1 MIICIQGG
9 AEFSEMCRE
18 MDAYFLSLVP
28 DLEITIFPGAS
39 EHERSAALT
48 SENAIGYFAS
58 FGRKARRITDLTD
71 AQALVLPGG
80 SPRLLLES
88 LLPHR
93 DLLAGLPAIWGAS
106 AGAMVLAASTYL
118 PDRGEQVA
126 GLGLIPGRV
135 QPHASSQHLAARQ
148 PGVWALAEHEGIV
161 ASLAEMNG
169 ESELPQLLRQ
179 FRKA

>member
-9 AEFSEMCRE
+9 AEFADECRE
-18 MDAYFLSLVP
+18 MDAYFLSLIP

-48 SENAIGYFAS
+48 SENAIRYFTS

-80 SPRLLLES
+80 SPRHLLEKLLLARE
-88 LLPHR
+88 H
-93 DLLAGLPAIWGAS
+93 LATLPAIWGAS

-118 PDRGEQVA
+118 PDRGQSVA

-135 QPHASSQHLAARQ
+135 QPHASSKHLAARE

>member
-9 AEFSEMCRE
+9 AEFADECRE
-18 MDAYFLSLVP
+18 MDAYFLSLIP

-58 FGRKARRITDLTD
+58 LGRKARRITDLMD

-80 SPRLLLES
+80 SPRHLLEK
-88 LLPHR
+88 LLPEQEH
-93 DLLAGLPAIWGAS
+93 LATLPAIWGAS
-106 AGAMVLAASTYL
+106 AGAMVLAATTYL
-118 PDRGEQVA
+118 PDCGQSVA
-126 GLGLIPGRV
+126 GLGLFPGRV
-135 QPHASSQHLAARQ
+135 QPHASSQHLAARD
-148 PGVWALAEHEGIV
+148 PGVWALAEHEGVV
-161 ASLAEMNG
+161 ASLAEMKG
-169 ESELPQLLRQ
+169 ESESRQLLRQ

>member
-18 MDAYFLSLVP
+18 MDAYFLSLIP

-48 SENAIGYFAS
+48 SENSIRYFAS

-80 SPRLLLES
+80 SPRHLLEK
-88 LLPHR
+88 LLPAREH
-93 DLLAGLPAIWGAS
+93 LATLPAIWGAS

-118 PDRGEQVA
+118 PDRGEKVA
-126 GLGLIPGRV
+126 GLGLIPGQV
-135 QPHASSQHLAARQ
+135 QPHASSEHLAVRK

-169 ESELPQLLRQ
+169 ESELRQLLRQ